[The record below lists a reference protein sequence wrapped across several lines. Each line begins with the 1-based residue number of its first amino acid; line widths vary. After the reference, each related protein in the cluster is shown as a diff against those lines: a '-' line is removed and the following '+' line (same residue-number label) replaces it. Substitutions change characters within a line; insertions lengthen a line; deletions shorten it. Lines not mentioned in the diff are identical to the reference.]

1 MKKILA
7 LLLAAAMCF
16 SLVACGGGEE
26 TPNTD
31 DSSAQEQQLQN
42 DNNEPEGTTPDVT
55 EPENTEP
62 EITEPEIT
70 EPQYET
76 VEITLDNWQ
85 EYFEIQ
91 EFVTFRE
98 NGFGEIENVRADYI
112 LVTKEGITCDTDNC
126 NITIEYTY
134 SYGDTTY
141 TVDYE
146 SRTIAYGETS
156 NIVES
161 SAKIG
166 NMTNVEFWLGGDYE
180 RIGIRLL
187 DTYRNEPQGTE
198 SIVVDVNVIRISGTL
213 YCYSEH

>member
-7 LLLAAAMCF
+7 LLLAAVMCF
-16 SLVACGGGEE
+16 SLVACGGGE

-31 DSSAQEQQLQN
+31 DNSTQEQQIQN
-42 DNNEPEGTTPDVT
+42 NNNEPEVADPEVT
-55 EPENTEP
+55 EPESTEAEVTEP
-62 EITEPEIT
+62 EST
-70 EPQYET
+70 EPQLEE

-85 EYFEIQ
+85 EYFALQ

-126 NITIEYTY
+126 NIAIEYTY

-141 TVDYE
+141 TVDFE
-146 SRTIAYGETS
+146 NRTIAYGETS

-166 NMTNVEFWLGGDYE
+166 NMSNVEFWLGGEYE
-180 RIGIRLL
+180 RFGIRLL
-187 DTYRNEPQGTE
+187 DTYRNEPQGSE
-198 SIVVDVNVIRISGTL
+198 SIVVDVNIIRISGTL
-213 YCYSEH
+213 YYYNEY